1 MSYAKK
7 IQKPNYEI
15 VIYTI
20 AAEMHRAGLSDVFI
34 TTAVH
39 IAIDYQGVY
48 DLMLMWQETEDQ
60 KERGEIIADI
70 QDMVD
75 EVTETNRHKKELY
88 IRFDDLDMIAK
99 NILAFKNNLLRE
111 VNKRCSLTELS
122 ERTGMPLPSLSRFF
136 NTPSMPRRS
145 TLIKIAEALNLSA
158 VEIATEWDYE

>member
-7 IQKPNYEI
+7 IQTPNPKI
-15 VIYTI
+15 IIYTI
-20 AAEMHRAGLSDVFI
+20 AATMHQADLSDAFI

-39 IAIDYQGVY
+39 VATDYQGVY
-48 DLMLMWQETEDQ
+48 DLMLMWQEAEDP
-60 KERGEIIADI
+60 KERDEIIADI
-70 QDMVD
+70 QDMMD
-75 EVTETNRHKKELY
+75 EVTETNRHKKERY

-99 NILAFKNNLLRE
+99 NILSFKNNLLRE

-145 TLIKIAEALNLSA
+145 TLIKIAEALHLSA
-158 VEIATEWDYE
+158 VEIATDWDYE